1 MEVIST
7 LNLEIGLIKEIH
19 ISKSISVNKN
29 DSILKPGYIAKFVP
43 LVINGS
49 LRVFYK
55 DKKLKKEILLYNVI
69 QNQICFSSYISVI
82 KNNSSSVFIVAEKKS
97 KLILI
102 SKKSILSWQEKYKS
116 WNEFIIKN
124 YINQHEILLESI
136 KDIGLNKID
145 TRLKKYLVQKSKN
158 TTDKIIYSTHEFIA
172 NELGT
177 SRVVISRILKKFEKS
192 GKVEL
197 SRGSIKLK
205 NVS

>member
-1 MEVIST
+1 LEVIST
-7 LNLEIGLIKEIH
+7 LNLEIELIKDIH
-19 ISKSISVNKN
+19 NTKSITVKKN
-29 DSILKPGYIAKFVP
+29 DSILKPGDIAKFVP

-55 DKKLKKEILLYNVI
+55 NTDLNKEILLYNVI
-69 QNQICFSSYISVI
+69 QNQICFSSYISII
-82 KNNSSSVFIVAEKKS
+82 KNNLSKVFIVAEKNS

-102 SKKSILSWQEKYKS
+102 SKNSILNWQEKYKS
-116 WNEFIIKN
+116 WNDFIIKN

-145 TRLKKYLVQKSKN
+145 TRLKKYLVKK
-158 TTDKIIYSTHEFIA
+158 TKITNNKTIYLTHKFIA

>member
-1 MEVIST
+1 LEVIST

-19 ISKSISVNKN
+19 NSKILIVKKDHNILSPGDIS
-29 DSILKPGYIAKFVP
+29 KFVP
-43 LVINGS
+43 LVIQGS

-55 DKKLKKEILLYNVI
+55 NKDLKKEILLYNVV
-69 QNQICFSSYISVI
+69 QNHICFSSYISLI
-82 KNNSSSVFIVAEKKS
+82 KNNSSKVFIVAEKKS

-102 SKKSILSWQEKYKS
+102 SKNSILSWQEKYKS
-116 WNEFIIKN
+116 WNKFIIKN
-124 YINQHEILLESI
+124 YINQHEVLLESI

-145 TRLKKYLVQKSKN
+145 KRLKKYLVKKTENKN
-158 TTDKIIYSTHEFIA
+158 DKTIYSTHKFIA

-177 SRVVISRILKKFEKS
+177 SRVVISRILKKFEKL
-192 GKVEL
+192 GQVNL

>member
-1 MEVIST
+1 MIST
-7 LNLEIGLIKEIH
+7 LNLGIELIKEINK
-19 ISKSISVNKN
+19 SKSLIVNKN
-29 DSILKPGYIAKFVP
+29 DIILKPGNIAKFVP
-43 LVINGS
+43 LLIYGS
-49 LRVFYK
+49 LRISYK
-55 DKKLKKEILLYNVI
+55 NENLNKEILLYNI
-69 QNQICFSSYISVI
+69 LPYQICFSSYTSLM
-82 KNNSSSVFIVAEKKS
+82 KKTTSKVFIIAEETS

-102 SKKSILSWQEKYKS
+102 SKSSILSWKENYKS

-124 YINQHEILLESI
+124 YITQHEFLLESI

-145 TRLKKYLVQKSKN
+145 KRLKRYLIQRCNNKD
-158 TTDKIIYSTHEFIA
+158 DKTINLTHKFIA

-192 GKVEL
+192 GQVEL

>member
-1 MEVIST
+1 MFFKDNH
-7 LNLEIGLIKEIH
+7 LN
-19 ISKSISVNKN
+19 
-29 DSILKPGYIAKFVP
+29 
-43 LVINGS
+43 
-49 LRVFYK
+49 
-55 DKKLKKEILLYNVI
+55 KEILLYNVFP
-69 QNQICFSSYISVI
+69 NQICFSSYISLI
-82 KNNSSSVFIVAEKKS
+82 NNSSSKVFIVTEKKS

-102 SKKSILSWQEKYKS
+102 SKDSILSWKKKYKS

-124 YINQHEILLESI
+124 YIHQHNYLLESI

-145 TRLKKYLVQKSKN
+145 KRLKKYLIEKSKN
-158 TTDKIIYSTHEFIA
+158 TEDKTVYVTHKKIA

-177 SRVVISRILKKFEKS
+177 SRVVISRILKKFEKI

>member
-7 LNLEIGLIKEIH
+7 LNLEIELIKEIH
-19 ISKSISVNKN
+19 NSKSISVKKN
-29 DSILKPGYIAKFVP
+29 DSILKPGDITKFVP

-55 DKKLKKEILLYNVI
+55 NKDLNKEILLYNVL
-69 QNQICFSSYISVI
+69 QNQICFSSYISII
-82 KNNSSSVFIVAEKKS
+82 KNNLSKVFIVAEKNS

-102 SKKSILSWQEKYKS
+102 SKNSILNWQEKYKS
-116 WNEFIIKN
+116 WNDFIIKN

-145 TRLKKYLVQKSKN
+145 TRLKKYLVKKTKN
-158 TTDKIIYSTHEFIA
+158 TNNKTIYLTHKFIA

>member
-1 MEVIST
+1 MLVIST
-7 LNLEIGLIKEIH
+7 LNLEIELIKEIH
-19 ISKSISVNKN
+19 NSKSITLIKN
-29 DSILKPGYIAKFVP
+29 DSILKPGDFAEFVP
-43 LVINGS
+43 IVIYGS

-55 DKKLKKEILLYNVI
+55 DKNLKKEILLYNVL
-69 QNQICFSSYISVI
+69 QNQICFSSYISLI
-82 KNNSSSVFIVAEKKS
+82 KNNSSKVFIVAEKKT

-102 SKKSILSWQEKYKS
+102 SKNSILIWQEKYKS

-145 TRLKKYLVQKSKN
+145 TRLKKYLVKKTENKDDN
-158 TTDKIIYSTHEFIA
+158 TIYLTHEFIA

-177 SRVVISRILKKFEKS
+177 SRVVISRILKKFEKL
-192 GKVEL
+192 GEVEL

>member
-1 MEVIST
+1 LEVIST
-7 LNLEIGLIKEIH
+7 LNLEIELIKDIH
-19 ISKSISVNKN
+19 NTKSITVKKN
-29 DSILKPGYIAKFVP
+29 DSILKPGDIAKFVP

-55 DKKLKKEILLYNVI
+55 NTDLNKEILLYNVI
-69 QNQICFSSYISVI
+69 QNQICFSSYISII
-82 KNNSSSVFIVAEKKS
+82 KNNLSKVFIVAEKNS

-102 SKKSILSWQEKYKS
+102 SKNSILNWQEKYKS
-116 WNEFIIKN
+116 WNDFIIKN

-145 TRLKKYLVQKSKN
+145 ARLKKYLVKKSKN
-158 TTDKIIYSTHEFIA
+158 TDGKTIYLTHKFIA

-192 GKVEL
+192 GEVEL

>member
-1 MEVIST
+1 MLVIST
-7 LNLEIGLIKEIH
+7 LNLEIELIKEIH
-19 ISKSISVNKN
+19 NSKSITLIKN
-29 DSILKPGYIAKFVP
+29 DSILKPGDFAEFVP
-43 LVINGS
+43 IVIYGS

-55 DKKLKKEILLYNVI
+55 DKNLKKEILLYNVL
-69 QNQICFSSYISVI
+69 QNQICFSSYISLI
-82 KNNSSSVFIVAEKKS
+82 KNNSSKVFIVAEKKT

-102 SKKSILSWQEKYKS
+102 SKNSILIWQEKYKS

-145 TRLKKYLVQKSKN
+145 KRLKKYLVQKSKN
-158 TTDKIIYSTHEFIA
+158 SNDKTIYSTHEFIA

-177 SRVVISRILKKFEKS
+177 SRVVISRILKKFEKL

>member
-1 MEVIST
+1 MEIIST
-7 LNLEIGLIKEIH
+7 LNLEIELIKEFYK
-19 ISKSISVNKN
+19 SK
-29 DSILKPGYIAKFVP
+29 ILVVKKGQNILIPGDIARFVP
-43 LVINGS
+43 LVIKGS
-49 LRVFYK
+49 LRIFYK
-55 DKKLKKEILLYNVI
+55 NKDLKKEILLYNVV
-69 QNQICFSSYISVI
+69 QNQICFSSYISLI
-82 KNNSSSVFIVAEKKS
+82 KNNSSKVFIVAEKKS

-102 SKKSILSWQEKYKS
+102 SKNSISNWQEKYKS

-124 YINQHEILLESI
+124 YINQHENLLESI

-145 TRLKKYLVQKSKN
+145 KRLKKYLVKKTQNKN
-158 TTDKIIYSTHEFIA
+158 DKTIYSTHKFIA

>member
-7 LNLEIGLIKEIH
+7 LNLEIELIKDIH
-19 ISKSISVNKN
+19 KSTTL
-29 DSILKPGYIAKFVP
+29 ILKKNENLIKPGDILEFVP
-43 LVINGS
+43 LVIQGS

-55 DKKLKKEILLYNVI
+55 NPDLKKEILLYNVI
-69 QNQICFSSYISVI
+69 NNQICFSSYISII
-82 KNNSSSVFIVAEKKS
+82 KNKSSKVFIVTEQKS

-102 SKKSILSWQEKYKS
+102 TKKSILSWQKKYKS

-136 KDIGLNKID
+136 KDLGLKKID
-145 TRLKKYLVQKSKN
+145 ARLKKYLVKKSKKSD
-158 TTDKIIYSTHEFIA
+158 DKTIYITHKFIA

-177 SRVVISRILKKFEKS
+177 SRVVISRILKKFEKL
-192 GKVEL
+192 GEVEL

>member
-7 LNLEIGLIKEIH
+7 LNLEIELIKDIH
-19 ISKSISVNKN
+19 NTKSITVKKN
-29 DSILKPGYIAKFVP
+29 DSILKPGDIAKFVP

-55 DKKLKKEILLYNVI
+55 NTDLNKEILLYNVI
-69 QNQICFSSYISVI
+69 QNQICFSSYISII
-82 KNNSSSVFIVAEKKS
+82 KNNLSKVFIVAEKNS

-102 SKKSILSWQEKYKS
+102 SKNSILNWQEKYKS
-116 WNEFIIKN
+116 WNDFIIKN

-145 TRLKKYLVQKSKN
+145 ARLKKYLVKKSKN
-158 TTDKIIYSTHEFIA
+158 TDGKTIYLTHKFIA

-192 GKVEL
+192 GEVEL

>member
-1 MEVIST
+1 MTVIST
-7 LNLEIGLIKEIH
+7 LNLESELIEEIH
-19 ISKSISVNKN
+19 KSNSLVLKKN
-29 DSILKPGYIAKFVP
+29 QNFHKPGDLLKYIP
-43 LVINGS
+43 LVIHGS

-55 DKKLKKEILLYNVI
+55 DNNINKEILLYNVI
-69 QNQICFSSYISVI
+69 QNQICFSSYISVL
-82 KNNSSSVFIVAEKKS
+82 KNSISKVFIVAEKKS

-102 SKKSILSWQEKYKS
+102 SKTSILSWQEKYKS

-145 TRLKKYLVQKSKN
+145 KRLKNYLLKN
-158 TTDKIIYSTHEFIA
+158 TKHSDNKILYSTHEFIA
-172 NELGT
+172 NQLGT

-192 GKVEL
+192 GEVEL